1 MGNIEMYEFR
11 VTVGM
16 ERGGEQVFIVNAEA
30 ESEKEAE
37 DQIRY
42 LVENSLEVLGISEIK
57 MGN

>member
-1 MGNIEMYEFR
+1 MYEFR

-16 ERGGEQVFIVNAEA
+16 ERGGEQVFVVNAEA

-57 MGN
+57 MGS